1 MKDKLKELLKDKLL
15 SIKTDFNETT
25 IEIEKNNL
33 VELLNLLKNS
43 ELKLD
48 FLTDLTCV
56 DFFSEKPRFEMVYHL
71 FSTKNFKRLRVKCR
85 VEENNPEID
94 SLCSIWM
101 AASFMEREVY
111 DLYGIKFINHPDL
124 RRILL
129 YDEFIGHPLRK
140 DYPVDKEQPLV
151 NYRDRDKNE

>member
-1 MKDKLKELLKDKLL
+1 MKEKLQDLLKDSIL
-15 SIKTDFNETT
+15 SIKTGFNEIT
-25 IEIEKNNL
+25 INVDKNH
-33 VELLNLLKNS
+33 LLESLKIISNS

-56 DFFSEKPRFEMVYHL
+56 DYIKERPRFEMVYHL
-71 FSTKNFKRLRVKCR
+71 FSTRNFKRLRIKCR
-85 VEENNPEID
+85 VEEEDPQID

-124 RRILL
+124 RRVLL
-129 YDEFIGHPLRK
+129 YEEFIGHPLRK
-140 DYPVDKEQPLV
+140 DYPIDKEQPIV
-151 NYRDRDKNE
+151 KYRDRDNE